1 MRRIWQAT
9 IATIFAVG
17 AAQTGMTLADHAV
30 PATTVAVSI
39 IPMLMVGAF
48 TVRAAGARTRHTYTC
63 PTAGCDMAVTVA
75 GLDAVAERDMRALA
89 VDHTQHTPTTAVNI

>member
-9 IATIFAVG
+9 IAAIFAMG
-17 AAQTGMTLADHAV
+17 AAQTGMTLTDYDV

-39 IPMLMVGAF
+39 IPMLMVGVF

-63 PTAGCDMAVTVA
+63 PTPGCGVTF
-75 GLDAVAERDMRALA
+75 
-89 VDHTQHTPTTAVNI
+89 TTAHLTPAGEQRMRTIAADHDSHTRPAATA